1 MPPRP
6 PSIDSVARIAGVSR
20 SAVSRA
26 YTPGASVAP
35 ATRARIDE
43 AARQVGYRPN
53 LLARSLSRQ
62 HSRTIGI
69 AVTRLDN
76 PFNAVLLQ
84 QLALGL
90 RRAGYG
96 VRLFVSQGDD
106 DADPGM
112 EEIIQ
117 HRVDA
122 LIVCAIGLTSTLGEE
137 CKALNMPVVMVNR
150 RTDDNAATC
159 ITGDNYAGSACIAR
173 FLVACGHR
181 RFAFIGGTPGSSTS
195 RDRQAGF
202 TEALREIGATPPLVA
217 EGLWDA
223 QVAAAATRTLFAV
236 PEPPDA
242 LFCANDHMAA
252 AALAV
257 ATRDYG
263 RVAGRDLSVV
273 GFDDTSH
280 AATIAGLTTYAQP
293 VAVLAERAIA
303 EALAMIAGEAASG
316 TLIVPGHLVVRGSS
330 RKPDG
335 CRHHA
340 GETVWEA
347 DTASPKE
354 TGEWVQT

>member
-1 MPPRP
+1 MPSRP

-96 VRLFVSQGDD
+96 VRLFVSRGDD

-122 LIVCAIGLTSTLGEE
+122 LIVCAIELTSTLGKE

-150 RTDDNAATC
+150 RTDDNTATC

-202 TEALREIGATPPLVA
+202 VSDCQSVMGCHAIASDDDRASHDEEIAEFAREGHIDRLPGRHIQPFHPRGAISPHAA
-217 EGLWDA
+217 EI
-223 QVAAAATRTLFAV
+223 
-236 PEPPDA
+236 E
-242 LFCANDHMAA
+242 
-252 AALAV
+252 LAHE
-257 ATRDYG
+257 G
-263 RVAGRDLSVV
+263 RVE
-273 GFDDTSH
+273 H
-280 AATIAGLTTYAQP
+280 
-293 VAVLAERAIA
+293 
-303 EALAMIAGEAASG
+303 
-316 TLIVPGHLVVRGSS
+316 
-330 RKPDG
+330 
-335 CRHHA
+335 
-340 GETVWEA
+340 
-347 DTASPKE
+347 
-354 TGEWVQT
+354 